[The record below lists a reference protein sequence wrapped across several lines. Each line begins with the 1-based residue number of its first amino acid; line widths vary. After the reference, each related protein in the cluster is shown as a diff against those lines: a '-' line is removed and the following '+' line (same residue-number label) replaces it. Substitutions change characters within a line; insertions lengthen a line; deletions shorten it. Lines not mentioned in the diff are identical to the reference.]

1 MDHCSLC
8 FFCIP
13 CLFPLFLPHKEP
25 PIHPLLLMSSY
36 FSPQPSSASC
46 LGNRAGGLQG
56 QCSGCESYKWYLYQY
71 LCLVLTGSW
80 GQRSVW
86 AQTHLMDKA
95 QLLHQLWMAQG
106 TEQLLLIFPSPSPWW
121 IPSSQFSNWLQI
133 QKQCCGEMNR
143 DYETHVYFLWVGALE
158 PKYCHYIVW
167 VSAPTSTHYLSLVH
181 PHLRARRW
189 GKILGG
195 FITGLSLCKYCSNM

>member
-1 MDHCSLC
+1 MFIANICVESVNISQTAVNVREHILPVTRTTLCNVLLLQTKLIKPYLMFPSAKCMHTDPYLPSAGLHKNQDTAVDHCSLC

-13 CLFPLFLPHKEP
+13 YLFPLFLPHKEP

-106 TEQLLLIFPSPSPWW
+106 TEQLLLIFPSPSP
-121 IPSSQFSNWLQI
+121 
-133 QKQCCGEMNR
+133 
-143 DYETHVYFLWVGALE
+143 
-158 PKYCHYIVW
+158 
-167 VSAPTSTHYLSLVH
+167 
-181 PHLRARRW
+181 
-189 GKILGG
+189 
-195 FITGLSLCKYCSNM
+195 